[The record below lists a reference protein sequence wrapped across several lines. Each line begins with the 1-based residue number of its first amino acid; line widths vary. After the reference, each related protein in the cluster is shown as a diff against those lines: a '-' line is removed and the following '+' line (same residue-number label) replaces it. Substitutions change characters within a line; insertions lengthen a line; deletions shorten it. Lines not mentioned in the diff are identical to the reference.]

1 MRVQELQ
8 LTRLGQAE
16 AVDSLGEIVHA
27 DVLRFAAVLKE
38 LLCGRTGASD
48 RASVSHSSSTA
59 DGLLTR
65 MMAWEREQRRMKPIC
80 LNSTPMTSESSTST
94 SMDFCFQHHS
104 S

>member
-1 MRVQELQ
+1 MNTGHMEAR

-16 AVDSLGEIVHA
+16 AVDSLGEIVDA
-27 DVLRFAAVLKE
+27 DVLRFAAILKE
-38 LLCGRTGASD
+38 FLRGRTGVSD
-48 RASVSHSSSTA
+48 RQPVSCST
-59 DGLLTR
+59 DGRRLTR

-80 LNSTPMTSESSTST
+80 LNSTPMTSESRTST